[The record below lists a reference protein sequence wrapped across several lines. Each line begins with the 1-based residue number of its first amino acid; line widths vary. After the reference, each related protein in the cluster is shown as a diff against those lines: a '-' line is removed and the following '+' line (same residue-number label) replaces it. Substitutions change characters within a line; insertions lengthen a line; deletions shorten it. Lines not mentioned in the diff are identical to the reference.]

1 MESKLIQLH
10 GKSKIVNSD
19 GSIGYRK
26 QGSKRDLLTF
36 GSGCSNGYKQV
47 NFTPKK
53 VLVHRLVAMAFL
65 PDYSDDL
72 FVDHIDGNRSN
83 NDVSNLRM
91 VTRSGNHRGHV
102 KQLKGRSS
110 KYRGVVWSKRHKRWL
125 ARCTV
130 DRKLIQIGS
139 FTDEHEAAIAR
150 DAYVYSIGYPLEG
163 LNFPENFCPIDASP
177 E

>member
-10 GKSKIVNSD
+10 GKSKTVYSD

-26 QGSKRDLLTF
+26 KGSERDLLTF
-36 GSGCSNGYKQV
+36 GSKCSNGYRQV

-65 PDYSDDL
+65 PEYSEDL

-102 KQLKGRSS
+102 KQPKGKSS
-110 KYRGVVWSKRHKRWL
+110 KYRGVIWNKRYEKWL
-125 ARCTV
+125 ARCSV
-130 DRKLIQIGS
+130 YKKQIQIGT
-139 FTDEHEAAIAR
+139 FDDEREAAIAR
-150 DAYVYSIGYPLEG
+150 DAYVHSIGYPLEG
-163 LNFPENFCPIDASP
+163 LNFPENFCPVDAS